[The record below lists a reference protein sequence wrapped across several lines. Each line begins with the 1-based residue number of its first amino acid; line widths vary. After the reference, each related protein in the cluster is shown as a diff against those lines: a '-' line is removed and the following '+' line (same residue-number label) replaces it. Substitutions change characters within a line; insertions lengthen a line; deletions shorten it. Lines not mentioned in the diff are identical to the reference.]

1 MSQRQSLF
9 EKDLHLKNVHNII
22 AAVVLIAFIGAS
34 TSAELKYEKQWGA
47 DREVNGEQEFSLYL
61 FTLSA

>member
-9 EKDLHLKNVHNII
+9 EKVLHLKNAHNIV
-22 AAVVLIAFIGAS
+22 APLVLIAFIGAS

-47 DREVNGEQEFSLYL
+47 DREMSREKAVLPVAVYS
-61 FTLSA
+61 